1 MIKRYI
7 EYINE
12 TGMRDLSKITKNHK
26 ECEIFFHIDL
36 DGVTSALAM
45 KEFLKNYYQITTI
58 NCHKIQYG
66 NMEFA
71 IESGK
76 PDTLKV
82 LVDFAHGKPMFQI
95 QSDHHQNQVGAEY
108 TQSTYFKPSRS
119 NVEIISGEISYSD
132 VFTPQDVEM
141 IQTID
146 SANFLKYDIKPED
159 VENAIFKYN
168 KDLSSQRNRFM
179 MGFVVNRLLLAYK
192 NKNLTVK
199 SLDGKRNHVNRNI
212 LECLVL
218 DSNASLYSIFNNLKN
233 YIKNA
238 KTDDKAGVLATP
250 EEITKNLSDYIE
262 RMKNYKFIE
271 NPQNSEV
278 SEYDPHNWRHQ
289 QLTTSGSKI
298 GKGIHFD
305 EKYKIISQYGGGALF
320 KPGSYD
326 RYVPFK
332 NYPDAEFIC
341 IIWPMGLIQASCNP
355 FKEKKIKDINLGE
368 IAKEV
373 LAKHEQM
380 FRKYYISLESIK
392 KEFETSQEWNKMQK
406 SGGEDYEGIGFKFT
420 DLKSFY
426 NDCVFKKEDSKI
438 INVDISTTSEIQKL
452 MDSPYYILT
461 QEQKAILG
469 SFKIP
474 IWELI
479 VRNSGGHPSIT
490 NLTGFN
496 FMKYN
501 KNALK
506 IAYGT
511 ENYTEVLKII
521 GRDLI
526 NTLKEKIDIVDKG
539 EEIEYDTKGI
549 ELKGME
555 TNE

>member
-1 MIKRYI
+1 MIKKYI
-7 EYINE
+7 QYINE
-12 TGMRDLSKITKNHK
+12 TGMRDLSKITKGHK
-26 ECEIFFHIDL
+26 ECEIWMHIDL
-36 DGVTSALAM
+36 DGCTSAISM

-58 NCHKIQYG
+58 DCHKIQYG
-66 NMEFA
+66 GMEFA
-71 IESGK
+71 TEKGK
-76 PDTLKV
+76 PGTLKV
-82 LVDFAHGKPMFQI
+82 LVDFSHGKPMFQI
-95 QSDHHQNQVGAEY
+95 QNDHHQNQVGAEY

-132 VFTPQDVEM
+132 IFTPQDIEM

-159 VENAIFKYN
+159 VENAIFKYE
-168 KDLSSQRNRFM
+168 KGESAQKNRFM

-192 NKNLTVK
+192 NKNITVK

-218 DSNASLYSIFNNLKN
+218 DSNASLYSMFNNLKN

-250 EEITKNLSDYIE
+250 EEITKNLSEYVE
-262 RMKNYKFIE
+262 RMKNYKYIE
-271 NPQNSEV
+271 NPQNDEV
-278 SEYDPHNWRHQ
+278 NEYDPTNWRHQ
-289 QLTTSGSKI
+289 KLTASGAKV
-298 GKGIHFD
+298 GPGIHFD

-332 NYPDAEFIC
+332 NFPDAEFIC

-406 SGGEDYEGIGFKFT
+406 SGGEDYEGVGFKFN

-426 NDCVFKKEDSKI
+426 FDCIFKKEGSKI
-438 INVDISTTSEIQKL
+438 VNVDISNPEIQKL
-452 MDSPYYILT
+452 MDEPYYNLT
-461 QEQKAILG
+461 QDQKDILSG
-469 SFKIP
+469 FKIP
-474 IWELI
+474 VWELI

-506 IAYGT
+506 IGYGT
-511 ENYTEVLKII
+511 EKYTDVLKIV

-526 NTLKEKIDIVDKG
+526 NTLKEKIDIANKG
-539 EEIEYDTKGI
+539 EEVVYNTKGI